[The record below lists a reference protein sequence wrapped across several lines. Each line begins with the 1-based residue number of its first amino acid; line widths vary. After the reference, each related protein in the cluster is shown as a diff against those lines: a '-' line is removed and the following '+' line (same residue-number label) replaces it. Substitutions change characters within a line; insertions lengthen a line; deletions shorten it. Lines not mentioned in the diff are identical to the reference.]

1 LSNITVDDGKGLC
14 AESVTMPDIEYFC
27 AEAVYTLA
35 VRRNRTIKFF
45 IFVSKRVKNQI
56 EEILVGWK

>member
-1 LSNITVDDGKGLC
+1 
-14 AESVTMPDIEYFC
+14 MPDIEYFC